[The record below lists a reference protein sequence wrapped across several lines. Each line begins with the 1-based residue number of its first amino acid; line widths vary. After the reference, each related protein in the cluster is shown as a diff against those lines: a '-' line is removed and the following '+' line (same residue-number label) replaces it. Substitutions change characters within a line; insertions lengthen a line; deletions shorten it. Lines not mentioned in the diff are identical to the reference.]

1 MRPATTP
8 SATSAAPASS
18 AALAPLTPLVPLA
31 PLDAAPAAPAAAVLA
46 EPVLAARAWLSLDL
60 NSGAILSEAQP
71 DQQLAPASLT
81 KLMTAYVVFDALAHQ
96 RLSAAQPVAVSN
108 HAWRTGGSRMFLQT
122 GHAVTVDELLQGL
135 LVQSGNDAATALA
148 EAVGGSESGF
158 VALMNEQAQ
167 RLGMSRSRFMNP
179 TGLPDAA
186 HLTTVRDLSRLASR
200 LIGDFPQYFH
210 YFSQKS
216 FTYGNITQPNR
227 NRLLFSDAS
236 VDGMKTGYT
245 DAAGYCQV
253 STALRDGRRV
263 LTVVAGT
270 GSVNAR
276 TTESARLLDW
286 SYQAYETVRLF
297 GPGQA
302 PLRQTVWEGQADQAV
317 LAPAKPVWVT
327 VPRGRTADIR
337 WAPQTPADLIAPL
350 AQGQSVG
357 TLQFTLDGRP
367 LASVP
372 LVVREA
378 VAQAGWLGRM
388 ADQARRWY
396 AARS

>member
-1 MRPATTP
+1 M
-8 SATSAAPASS
+8 
-18 AALAPLTPLVPLA
+18 
-31 PLDAAPAAPAAAVLA
+31 
-46 EPVLAARAWLSLDL
+46 LAARAWLSLDL

-108 HAWRTGGSRMFLQT
+108 HAWRTGGSRMFLQA

-297 GPGQA
+297 GPDQA

-337 WAPQTPADLIAPL
+337 WAPQTPADLVAPL